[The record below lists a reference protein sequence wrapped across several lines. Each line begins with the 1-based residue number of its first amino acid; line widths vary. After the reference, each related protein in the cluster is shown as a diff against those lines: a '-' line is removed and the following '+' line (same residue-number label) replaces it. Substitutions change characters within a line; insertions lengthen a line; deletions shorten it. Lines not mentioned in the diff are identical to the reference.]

1 MERIRTAVA
10 SAFIMIFIAGCGPD
24 YSAQLIGRWRLTGAI
39 CNEDGLCNR
48 QINTKEMIEYRDNGT
63 GAVFAEGQDRPT
75 HFMYAVRRNRIEVQ
89 LDSGTAFDEILSLKN
104 DIMLIKTTSVDGKVM
119 GTTRWARAK

>member
-1 MERIRTAVA
+1 MKRLLSALA
-10 SAFIMIFIAGCGPD
+10 SAIIMLCITGCGPD

-48 QINTKEMIEYRDNGT
+48 QINSKETIEYRDNGT
-63 GAVFAEGQDRPT
+63 GAVFAEGQERAT
-75 HFMYAVRRNRIEVQ
+75 NFMYSIRRNRIEIQ
-89 LDSGTAFDEILSLKN
+89 LESGTAFDEILSLNN

-119 GTTRWARAK
+119 GTTRWARVK

>member
-1 MERIRTAVA
+1 
-10 SAFIMIFIAGCGPD
+10 
-24 YSAQLIGRWRLTGAI
+24 
-39 CNEDGLCNR
+39 
-48 QINTKEMIEYRDNGT
+48 MIEYRDNGT

-89 LDSGTAFDEILSLKN
+89 LDSGTAFDEILSLNN

-119 GTTRWARAK
+119 GTTRWARVK